1 MEATLRVLTNL
12 AYLVV
17 VVLAIP
23 AAIIAGPIVA
33 AVHLAVHLAPAAQ
46 RPVDHPFPDPGVR

>member
-1 MEATLRVLTNL
+1 MLKNL
-12 AYLVV
+12 AYLVL

-33 AVHLAVHLAPAAQ
+33 AIHLAVHLAPTAN
-46 RPVDHPFPDPGVR
+46 RPVDHPTRFTDPGVR